1 MNQVASRALLLTG
14 GLVVL
19 VAALSAIFVSF
30 DSAGVRGIA
39 IGVALGIANL
49 VAGLFFTRRSL
60 HKNMTRVTGT
70 LLGGFSI
77 RLVVLVALFFVFQQT
92 STIDAPAFALS
103 FVVLFFVYLAAEIV
117 MIERAQPS
125 RTA

>member
-1 MNQVASRALLLTG
+1 MNQVASRALVLTG

-49 VAGLFFTRRSL
+49 VAGLWFTRRSL

-77 RLVVLVALFFVFQQT
+77 RLIVLVALFFVFQQT
-92 STIDAPAFALS
+92 SGIDAPAFALS

-117 MIERAQPS
+117 MIEKTSTS
-125 RTA
+125 RPA